1 MRMSKVFGGAI
12 INWLFS
18 RSDEKTLL
26 DNKISWLET
35 TNEDLSEQILVL
47 KKEIGTLQQDQ
58 ISIKK
63 EQENLSLVVDGYK
76 NRFGNI
82 KLANNSNSG
91 IVGVADADA
100 NVFHHLVSLN
110 GGNNF
115 NEDQVNAIR
124 FDMKTHLRIIA
135 GAGSGKTQTICAKAA
150 YLVLKEKVR
159 ERSIVMCTFS
169 TKAKQEMEERV
180 TEFLG
185 GNSQIGVLTFHG
197 WFQKEYN
204 SLIQKYPYLESYGIA
219 GEIPKKDSEKEN
231 HEQILSRLIKQFSLY
246 NFDKYEDKNIKDR
259 ISYWKNMGYADC
271 DMISFIER
279 HFDDKEILKERQLS
293 VVFSEMLSELE
304 KIKRETR
311 VINFDDMLFNLK
323 CVLENDSNALQMI
336 QSKYKYIFIDE
347 FQDINP
353 LQKQVIELICPPDFK
368 GSVANSTKLIIVG
381 DDDQSIY
388 FFRGAEPRYIK
399 EFDTQYNQTSIEL
412 MTNYRSIAPVVH
424 AGNTLITNNKEDR
437 IQKSMVPHKNN
448 KGDCYVKV
456 FHDEQQEANWIAN
469 QVLKLAVAEKSFQDQ
484 IEKPNFTETIMLYPN
499 KNQLKSMIIAL
510 QEKGI
515 PFVTKVEDDLL
526 GVFGINFFKQTFN
539 QLMDIINAEPEEL
552 KKEYFKQFIKNI
564 CGYYYIPFA
573 KSTSFVS
580 SNANCY
586 PDKIAEFICSS
597 NKYMK
602 QSEATPIKEV
612 FEGIETFMTTNDLD
626 IKSFVIWLV
635 KTPKV
640 KKELIDEEKDW
651 LLKEMNNVSTLQELI
666 SKYKVAVK
674 LKEDMSDKL
683 KDYDQNNYNA
693 LCLQTIHSSKGL
705 GYKNVFVKGIYKN
718 SLPDYRAV
726 EKNTV
731 NLQPLIEQASPP
743 TTMEEQRRLM
753 YVAFTRAKEN
763 LYVTYPRAVNDK
775 PTIVSQFIKESNIEV
790 IA

>member
-18 RSDEKTLL
+18 HSDEKMKMDDKITTLEE
-26 DNKISWLET
+26 DNEKLLNQVSELEKKIEKLLE
-35 TNEDLSEQILVL
+35 
-47 KKEIGTLQQDQ
+47 DQ
-58 ISIKK
+58 ISNK
-63 EQENLSLVVDGYK
+63 EEQKSLNLIVREYK
-76 NRFGNI
+76 SRFGTI
-82 KLANNSNSG
+82 KPSINLDSG
-91 IVGVADADA
+91 IVGITDEDA

-110 GGNNF
+110 GGNEF
-115 NEDQVNAIR
+115 NKDQVNAIR

-159 ERSIVMCTFS
+159 QRSIVMCTFS
-169 TKAKQEMEERV
+169 AKAKQEMEERV

-204 SLIQKYPYLESYGIA
+204 SLIQKYPHLESYGIA
-219 GEIPKKDSEKEN
+219 GEVPKKNSEEEN
-231 HEQILSRLIKQFSLY
+231 HEQILNRLIKQFSLY

-259 ISYWKNMGYADC
+259 ISYWRNMGYTDS
-271 DMISFIER
+271 DIISFIER
-279 HFDDKEILKERQLS
+279 HFDDKEILKGRQLS

-323 CVLENDSNALQMI
+323 CVLENDSNALKMM

-353 LQKQVIELICPPDFK
+353 LQKQVIELICPPDSK
-368 GSVANSTKLIIVG
+368 GSAANSTKLIIVG

-424 AGNTLITNNKEDR
+424 VGNTLITNNQHDR

-456 FHDEQQEANWIAN
+456 FHDEQQEASWIAK
-469 QVLKLAVAEKSFQDQ
+469 QVLKLAVAEKPFQDQ
-484 IEKPNFTETIMLYPN
+484 IGKPNFTETIMLYPN

-510 QEKGI
+510 QENRI
-515 PFVTKVEDDLL
+515 PFVTKADDDLL

-539 QLMDIINAEPEEL
+539 QMMDIINAETREL
-552 KKEYFKQFIKNI
+552 EMEFYKKFIINI
-564 CGYYYIPFA
+564 CSYYYISFA

-597 NKYMK
+597 NKYIK
-602 QSEATPIKEV
+602 QSEATPIKKA
-612 FEGIETFMTTNDLD
+612 FEGIKKLMTTNDLD
-626 IKSFVIWLV
+626 IKSFVAWLV

-640 KKELIDEEKDW
+640 KKDLIDEEKDW
-651 LLKEMNNVSTLQELI
+651 LLKEIGIVNTLQELI
-666 SKYKVAVK
+666 NKYKIAVK
-674 LKEDMSDKL
+674 LKEDMSDRL
-683 KDYDQNNYNA
+683 REYNNNNYNA
-693 LCLQTIHSSKGL
+693 LCLLTIHSSKGL

-731 NLQPLIEQASPP
+731 DLQPLIEQASPP

-775 PTIVSQFIKESNIEV
+775 PTIVSQFINESNIEV
-790 IA
+790 IV

>member
-18 RSDEKTLL
+18 HSDEKMKMDDKITTLEE
-26 DNKISWLET
+26 DNEKLLNQVSELEKKIEKLLE
-35 TNEDLSEQILVL
+35 
-47 KKEIGTLQQDQ
+47 DQ
-58 ISIKK
+58 ISNK
-63 EQENLSLVVDGYK
+63 EEQKSLNLIVREYK
-76 NRFGNI
+76 SRFGTI
-82 KLANNSNSG
+82 KPSINLDSG
-91 IVGVADADA
+91 IVGITDEDA

-110 GGNNF
+110 GGNEF
-115 NEDQVNAIR
+115 NKDQVNAIR

-159 ERSIVMCTFS
+159 QRSIVMCTFS
-169 TKAKQEMEERV
+169 AKAKQEMEERV

-204 SLIQKYPYLESYGIA
+204 SLIQKYPHLESYGIA
-219 GEIPKKDSEKEN
+219 GEVPKKNSEEEN
-231 HEQILSRLIKQFSLY
+231 HEQILNRLIKQFSLY

-259 ISYWKNMGYADC
+259 ISYWRNMGYTDS
-271 DMISFIER
+271 DIISFIER
-279 HFDDKEILKERQLS
+279 HFDDKEILKGRQLS

-323 CVLENDSNALQMI
+323 CVLENDSNALKMM

-353 LQKQVIELICPPDFK
+353 LQKQVIELICPPDSK
-368 GSVANSTKLIIVG
+368 GSAANSTKLIIVG

-424 AGNTLITNNKEDR
+424 VGNTLITNNQHDR
-437 IQKSMVPHKNN
+437 IQKYMVPHKNN

-456 FHDEQQEANWIAN
+456 FHDEQQEASWIAK
-469 QVLKLAVAEKSFQDQ
+469 QVLKLAVAEKPFQDQ
-484 IEKPNFTETIMLYPN
+484 IGKPNFTETIMLYPN

-510 QEKGI
+510 QEKRI
-515 PFVTKVEDDLL
+515 PFVTKADDDLL

-539 QLMDIINAEPEEL
+539 QMMDIINAETREL
-552 KKEYFKQFIKNI
+552 KMEFYKKFIINI
-564 CGYYYIPFA
+564 CSYYYISFA

-580 SNANCY
+580 SIANCY

-597 NKYMK
+597 NKYIK
-602 QSEATPIKEV
+602 QSEAMPIKKV
-612 FEGIETFMTTNDLD
+612 FEGIKTFMTTNDLD
-626 IKSFVIWLV
+626 IKSFVAWLV

-640 KKELIDEEKDW
+640 KKDLIDEEKDW
-651 LLKEMNNVSTLQELI
+651 LLKEIDNVNTLQELI
-666 SKYKVAVK
+666 NKYTIAVK
-674 LKEDMSDKL
+674 LKEDMSVRL
-683 KDYDQNNYNA
+683 REYNNNNYNA
-693 LCLQTIHSSKGL
+693 LCLLTIHSSKGL

-731 NLQPLIEQASPP
+731 DLQPLIEQASPP

-775 PTIVSQFIKESNIEV
+775 PTIVSQFIKESSIEV
-790 IA
+790 II

>member
-1 MRMSKVFGGAI
+1 MSKVFGGAI

-18 RSDEKTLL
+18 HSDEKMKMDDKITTLEE
-26 DNKISWLET
+26 DNEKLLNQVSELEKKIEKLLE
-35 TNEDLSEQILVL
+35 
-47 KKEIGTLQQDQ
+47 DQ
-58 ISIKK
+58 ISNK
-63 EQENLSLVVDGYK
+63 EEQKSLNLIVREYK
-76 NRFGNI
+76 SRFGTI
-82 KLANNSNSG
+82 KPSINLDSG
-91 IVGVADADA
+91 IVGITDEDA

-110 GGNNF
+110 GGNEF
-115 NEDQVNAIR
+115 NKDQVNAIR

-159 ERSIVMCTFS
+159 QRSIVMCTFS
-169 TKAKQEMEERV
+169 AKAKQEMEERV

-204 SLIQKYPYLESYGIA
+204 SLIQKYPHLESYGIA
-219 GEIPKKDSEKEN
+219 GEVPKKNSEEEN
-231 HEQILSRLIKQFSLY
+231 HEQILNRLIKQFSLY

-259 ISYWKNMGYADC
+259 ISYWRNMGYTDS
-271 DMISFIER
+271 DIISFIER
-279 HFDDKEILKERQLS
+279 HFDDKEILKGRQLS

-323 CVLENDSNALQMI
+323 CVLENDSNALKMM

-353 LQKQVIELICPPDFK
+353 LQKQVIELICPPDSK
-368 GSVANSTKLIIVG
+368 GSAANSTKLIIVG

-424 AGNTLITNNKEDR
+424 VGNTLITNNQHDR

-456 FHDEQQEANWIAN
+456 FHDEQQEASWIAK
-469 QVLKLAVAEKSFQDQ
+469 QVLKLAVAEKPFQDQ
-484 IEKPNFTETIMLYPN
+484 IGKPNFTETIMLYPN

-510 QEKGI
+510 QENRI
-515 PFVTKVEDDLL
+515 PFVTKADDDLL

-539 QLMDIINAEPEEL
+539 QMMDIINAETREL
-552 KKEYFKQFIKNI
+552 EMEFYKKFIINI
-564 CGYYYIPFA
+564 CSYYYISFA

-597 NKYMK
+597 NKYIK
-602 QSEATPIKEV
+602 QSEATPIKKA
-612 FEGIETFMTTNDLD
+612 FEGIKKLMTTNDLD
-626 IKSFVIWLV
+626 IKSFVAWLV

-640 KKELIDEEKDW
+640 KKDLIDEEKDW
-651 LLKEMNNVSTLQELI
+651 LLKEIGIVNTLQELI
-666 SKYKVAVK
+666 NKYKIAVK
-674 LKEDMSDKL
+674 LKEDMSDRL
-683 KDYDQNNYNA
+683 REYNNNNYNA
-693 LCLQTIHSSKGL
+693 LCLLTIHSSKGL

-731 NLQPLIEQASPP
+731 DLQPLIEQASPP

-775 PTIVSQFIKESNIEV
+775 PTIVSQFINESNIEV
-790 IA
+790 IV

>member
-1 MRMSKVFGGAI
+1 MNKVFGGTI

-18 RSDEKTLL
+18 HSDEKMKMDDKITSLEEENKKLL
-26 DNKISWLET
+26 NQVSKLEK
-35 TNEDLSEQILVL
+35 NIEKFLE
-47 KKEIGTLQQDQ
+47 DQ
-58 ISIKK
+58 ISNEE
-63 EQENLSLVVDGYK
+63 EQKSLNRIVKDYK
-76 NRFGNI
+76 SRFGTI
-82 KLANNSNSG
+82 RPSINSDSG
-91 IVGVADADA
+91 IVGITDADA
-100 NVFHHLVSLN
+100 NIFHHLVSLN
-110 GGNNF
+110 GGNDF

-169 TKAKQEMEERV
+169 AKAKQEMEDRV

-197 WFQKEYN
+197 WFQKEYK
-204 SLIQKYPYLESYGIA
+204 SLIQKYPHLESYGIA
-219 GEIPKKDSEKEN
+219 GEVPKKDSEKEN
-231 HEQILSRLIKQFSLY
+231 HEQLLSRLIKQFSLY
-246 NFDKYEDKNIKDR
+246 NFDKYEDKTIKER
-259 ISYWKNMGYADC
+259 ISYWINMGYSNKDI
-271 DMISFIER
+271 ISFIER
-279 HFDDKEILKERQLS
+279 HFDDKEILKDRQLS

-304 KIKRETR
+304 KIKREKR

-323 CVLENDSNALQMI
+323 CVLENDSNALKMV

-353 LQKQVIELICPPDFK
+353 LQKQVIELICPPDLQRNI
-368 GSVANSTKLIIVG
+368 VNTTKLIIVG

-388 FFRGAEPRYIK
+388 FFRGSEPRYIK

-424 AGNTLITNNKEDR
+424 AGNTLITNNRDDR
-437 IQKSMVPHKNN
+437 IQKSMLPHKNN

-456 FHDEQQEANWIAN
+456 FHDEQQEASWIAN
-469 QVLKLAVAEKSFQDQ
+469 QVLKLAVAEKPFQDQ
-484 IEKPNFTETIMLYPN
+484 IGKPNFTETIMLYPN

-580 SNANCY
+580 SNANCF
-586 PDKIAEFICSS
+586 PDKIAAFICSS

-626 IKSFVIWLV
+626 IKSFVTWLV

-683 KDYDQNNYNA
+683 KEYDKNNYNA

-775 PTIVSQFIKESNIEV
+775 PTIVSQFIKESSIEV
-790 IA
+790 IV